1 MEGKTFMFTLL
12 IPFKN
17 SSTLSP
23 KKPNESYLFRYKIS
37 CTLISHRVLFRYV
50 VDYLYFMHACLNGMM
65 EDSRTNIWIQITWWN
80 HTKQKKVLHSENVDT
95 YMCINSREEFCCSRC
110 IPFTQTLLECMYV
123 HMHVNKYFKI
133 IHYPF
138 PLVREN
144 KSILKKVFVVQIFL
158 FYFISK
164 TNLIPCFIT
173 SLVWFVLYAY
183 FFYFQSYAVVL
194 DSVH

>member
-37 CTLISHRVLFRYV
+37 YTLISHRVLFRCV

-80 HTKQKKVLHSENVDT
+80 HTKQKSFTFRKRRYIHVYKFLRR
-95 YMCINSREEFCCSRC
+95 ILFPRC

-123 HMHVNKYFKI
+123 RMHVNKYFKI

-183 FFYFQSYAVVL
+183 FFYFQSCMQ
-194 DSVH
+194 